1 MNNIVIIDDCGTD
14 FAITGIAKL
23 LVTLECY
30 YKDTVDSDI
39 VENENRRRYIIIIPI
54 AQQSNKSVD
63 QIKDIKDKFKNVFDK
78 INENNTDVLDCHIME
93 VTVDADDFSFETLK
107 NEADEVFT
115 KIYGAFQEE
124 QNNHYGILIDLCL
137 TPNDQNNIL
146 QDNKVLS
153 MYLVMNCY
161 LQSCNS
167 YLYTQYPPNQIVEKW
182 NFNLLKLKK
191 EFEKNLNTEI
201 NCNIGYKKIYYRG
214 DINGEARFNK
224 KLADKLIGK

>member
-30 YKDTVDSDI
+30 YKDTIDSDI
-39 VENENRRRYIIIIPI
+39 AENENRRRYIIIIPI
-54 AQQSNKSVD
+54 AQQSNKSVG
-63 QIKDIKDKFKNVFDK
+63 QIKVIEDKFQNVFDK
-78 INENNTDVLDCHIME
+78 INENDTDVLDYSIME
-93 VTVDADDFSFETLK
+93 VPVDANNFSFETLK
-107 NEADEVFT
+107 NEADEIFSKLNEVVQ
-115 KIYGAFQEE
+115 KEE
-124 QNNHYGILIDLCL
+124 NNLYAILIDLCL

-146 QDNKVLS
+146 QGNKVLS
-153 MYLVMNCY
+153 MYLVMNCC

-191 EFEKNLNTEI
+191 EFEEKLNTEI
-201 NCNIGYKKIYYRG
+201 NCNTGYKKIYYRG